1 MIVVSSDDPDVKM
14 IALENNLWYI
24 KRPAKLATDRSGKI
38 ESIRHA
44 WKWAE
49 SMFKRRAGLK
59 DSGALLP
66 GHGGVLDRVD
76 SLTAAGPVFLLGLL
90 ALGVAA

>member
-1 MIVVSSDDPDVKM
+1 MLAAMLTTGVGAVLFGQPLLPWLAVCAVV
-14 IALENNLWYI
+14 ALVSVVGDL
-24 KRPAKLATDRSGKI
+24 
-38 ESIRHA
+38 
-44 WKWAE
+44 AE